1 MEGLGGGVS
10 ITAEGD
16 SSKAASVLIEEQMI
30 LPSASSSTS
39 SLGVGEWVGGG
50 VMSMVAEC

>member
-1 MEGLGGGVS
+1 MS

-30 LPSASSSTS
+30 PHQPVPAPEAY
-39 SLGVGEWVGGG
+39 GWVGGG